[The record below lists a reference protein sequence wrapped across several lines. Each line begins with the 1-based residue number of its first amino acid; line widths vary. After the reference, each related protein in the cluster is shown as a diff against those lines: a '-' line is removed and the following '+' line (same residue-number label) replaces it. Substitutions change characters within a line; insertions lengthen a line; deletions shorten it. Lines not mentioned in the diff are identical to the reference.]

1 MVQDFDEEFGLVVAA
16 GEAGLVEGEEGEV
29 GVLVLER
36 AEREWLQAG
45 LFEIGQK
52 TAKLTSL
59 MGSVMY

>member
-1 MVQDFDEEFGLVVAA
+1 LVQDFDEEFGLVVAA